1 MKMTKALLGA
11 SLWIMLTGCQT
22 VNADYDQPARIVNP
36 DADSRAALQATV
48 NEALGREVMLA
59 DDALTGS
66 SMLVIERWLPGTMED
81 PVPQGRILE
90 KPTLDVCTSQL
101 DVGIDG
107 VFSDHVDRMSET
119 IDRFFPPD

>member
-81 PVPQGRILE
+81 PVPEGLILE
-90 KPTLDVCTSQL
+90 RPIQFQL
-101 DVGIDG
+101 VRNGDDCVLIRK
-107 VFSDHVDRMSET
+107 SDK
-119 IDRFFPPD
+119 

>member
-1 MKMTKALLGA
+1 MNSIKALLGA

-48 NEALGREVMLA
+48 NEAFGREVLLA
-59 DDALTGS
+59 DDALTDS
-66 SMLVIERWLPGTMED
+66 SMLVIERWMPGTIED

-90 KPTLDVCTSQL
+90 KPVQFQL
-101 DVGIDG
+101 VRNGDDCVLVRKSDG
-107 VFSDHVDRMSET
+107 ARYVLSDTDCEAE
-119 IDRFFPPD
+119 

>member
-1 MKMTKALLGA
+1 MKMIKALLGA

-81 PVPQGRILE
+81 PVPQGRNASRCFSWLA
-90 KPTLDVCTSQL
+90 
-101 DVGIDG
+101 GIR
-107 VFSDHVDRMSET
+107 SMS
-119 IDRFFPPD
+119 PVPDPISTP